1 MGDFTL
7 SINKKELFE
16 SVFNN
21 FLNQNTEVEAIIV
34 SDVDGFVIAG
44 EKRMN
49 IDLEILSFLTAVINP
64 LIERVREEFSFK
76 QFGTASIDTEEHRLL
91 FVLINEETTLSLVI
105 QSMGSIDVIA
115 PYAYFLAE
123 KTAQI
128 LDASETGLIQ
138 ISIPDFKFGGEVC
151 SDIGRIKNQLYR
163 SKIEQGGV
171 YRFKFIVIGDHE
183 VGKTSIIR
191 RFVEGNFLEK
201 YRATIGLNV
210 LSHGFNAFGNKINI
224 MLWDIGAQKFFK
236 RYRKTYYKGA
246 QAAFIVFD
254 LTNRESFENV
264 TYWHNELKEF
274 IEYKDLPIIIVG
286 NKTDLVEQKVV
297 SHEEGIQLV
306 RDLSKLTEMSE
317 STAMSDY
324 SDLSSIENGSQ
335 TKISYIETSA
345 KTGNRIQDAFNLI
358 SYHFI
363 LRCEEKEESLLKE
376 TILDEINSILDTNNE
391 LILTFL
397 SQNELW
403 NPTLQI
409 LTKIDKLGNPTT
421 IKDKKKEKRFE
432 YDNGLILKS
441 YIYESYKTSDS
452 DGVLCVFDARDRKE
466 IDPAWIEIIS
476 NIIKDLKKNKVI
488 SVGIRVSNDENWSK
502 LIESF
507 NLEEEAENKLVSLL
521 FFRIKEDNIIDVF
534 EQLSVTLNTIK
545 NLSFSY

>member
-1 MGDFTL
+1 M
-7 SINKKELFE
+7 IKKQLFE

-21 FLNQNTEVEAIIV
+21 FLNQNTDVEAIII

-49 IDLEILSFLTAVINP
+49 IDLEIVSFLTAVINP

-105 QSMGSIDVIA
+105 QSMGSIDSIA

-151 SDIGRIKNQLYR
+151 SDMGRIKNQLYQ
-163 SKIEQGGV
+163 SKIEQGGI

-191 RFVEGNFLEK
+191 RFVEGNFVDK
-201 YRATIGLNV
+201 YRATIGLNI
-210 LSHGFNAFGNKINI
+210 LSHEFDAFGNKINI
-224 MLWDIGAQKFFK
+224 MLWDIGAQKYFK
-236 RYRKTYYKGA
+236 RYRKTYYGGA

-254 LTNRESFENV
+254 LTNRETFKNV

-274 IEYKDLPIIIVG
+274 LEYKDLPIIIIG
-286 NKTDLVEQKVV
+286 NKTDLTEQRVI
-297 SHEEGIQLV
+297 SHEEGVQLAS
-306 RDLSKLTEMSE
+306 DLSKLTGMSE
-317 STAMSDY
+317 STTMSDY
-324 SDLSSIENGSQ
+324 SDLSSIENGSK

-345 KTGNRIQDAFNLI
+345 KNGNRIQDAFNLI

-363 LRCEEKEESLLKE
+363 LSCEEKEESILKGK
-376 TILDEINSILDTNNE
+376 ILDEINSILETNKE
-391 LILTFL
+391 LTLTFL

-409 LTKIDKLGNPTT
+409 LTKIDKMGTPIN

-432 YDNGLILKS
+432 FDNGLILKS
-441 YIYESYKTSDS
+441 YIYDSYKTTDS
-452 DGVLCVFDARDRKE
+452 DGVLCLFDARDKNS
-466 IDPAWIEIIS
+466 IDSAWIEIIS
-476 NIIKDLKKNKVI
+476 NIIQDLKKNKVI
-488 SVGIRVSNDENWSK
+488 SVGIRVSSDENWSE
-502 LIESF
+502 LIENF
-507 NLEEEAENKLVSLL
+507 NLEEEAENRLVSLL
-521 FFRIKEDNIIDVF
+521 FFRIKEDNVIDVY

-545 NLSFSY
+545 NLGFNY

>member
-1 MGDFTL
+1 M
-7 SINKKELFE
+7 IKKQLFE

-21 FLNQNTEVEAIIV
+21 FLNQNTDVEAIIV

-49 IDLEILSFLTAVINP
+49 IDLEIVSFLTAVINP
-64 LIERVREEFSFK
+64 LIGRVREEFSFK

-105 QSMGSIDVIA
+105 QSMGSVDSIA

-138 ISIPDFKFGGEVC
+138 ISIPDFKFGGDVC
-151 SDIGRIKNQLYR
+151 SDMGRIKNQLYQ

-191 RFVEGNFLEK
+191 RFVEGNFVDK
-201 YRATIGLNV
+201 YRATIGLNI
-210 LSHGFNAFGNKINI
+210 LSHEFDAFGNKINI
-224 MLWDIGAQKFFK
+224 MLWDIGAQKYFK
-236 RYRKTYYKGA
+236 RYRKTYYGGA

-254 LTNRESFENV
+254 LTNRETFKNV

-274 IEYKDLPIIIVG
+274 IEYKDLPIIIIG
-286 NKTDLVEQKVV
+286 NKTDLTEQRVI
-297 SHEEGIQLV
+297 SHEEGVQLAS
-306 RDLSKLTEMSE
+306 DLSKLTGMSE
-317 STAMSDY
+317 STTMSDY
-324 SDLSSIENGSQ
+324 SDLSSIENGSK

-345 KTGNRIQDAFNLI
+345 KNGNRIQDAFNLI

-363 LRCEEKEESLLKE
+363 LSCEEKEESILKGK
-376 TILDEINSILDTNNE
+376 ILDEINSILETNKE
-391 LILTFL
+391 LTLTFL

-409 LTKIDKLGNPTT
+409 LTKIDKMGTPIN

-432 YDNGLILKS
+432 FDNGLILKS
-441 YIYESYKTSDS
+441 YIYDSYKTTDS
-452 DGVLCVFDARDRKE
+452 DGVLCLFDARDKNS
-466 IDPAWIEIIS
+466 IDSAWIEIIS
-476 NIIKDLKKNKVI
+476 NIIQDLKKNKVI
-488 SVGIRVSNDENWSK
+488 SVGIRVSSDENWSE
-502 LIESF
+502 LIENF
-507 NLEEEAENKLVSLL
+507 NLEEEAENRLVSLL
-521 FFRIKEDNIIDVF
+521 FFRIKEDNVIDVY

-545 NLSFSY
+545 NLGFNY

>member
-1 MGDFTL
+1 M
-7 SINKKELFE
+7 NKKQLFE
-16 SVFNN
+16 SIFNN

-34 SDVDGFVIAG
+34 SDTDGFVIAG
-44 EKRMN
+44 EKRMD
-49 IDLEILSFLTAVINP
+49 IDIEIVSFLTAVINP

-76 QFGTASIDTEEHRLL
+76 KFGTASIDTEEHRLL
-91 FVLINEETTLSLVI
+91 FILINEATTLSLVV
-105 QSMGSIDVIA
+105 QSMASVDSIA

-123 KTAQI
+123 KAAQI

-151 SDIGRIKNQLYR
+151 SDTGRLKNQLYQ
-163 SKIEQGGV
+163 SKIEQGGI

-191 RFVEGNFLEK
+191 RFVEGNFEEK

-210 LSHGFNAFGNKINI
+210 LSHGFNAFGNKIDI
-224 MLWDIGAQKFFK
+224 MLWDIGAQKYFK

-254 LTNRESFENV
+254 LTNKESFDNV

-274 IEYKDLPIIIVG
+274 IDYKDLPIIIIG
-286 NKTDLVEQKVV
+286 NKTDLLEQRVV
-297 SHEEGIQLV
+297 SHEEGVQLAS
-306 RDLSKLTEMSE
+306 DLSKLTELSE
-317 STAMSDY
+317 NTAMSDY
-324 SDLSSIENGSQ
+324 SDLSSIENSSQ

-363 LRCEEKEESLLKE
+363 LSCEEKEESILKGK
-376 TILDEINSILDTNNE
+376 ILEEIDSILEINNTLT
-391 LILTFL
+391 LTFL
-397 SQNELW
+397 SENELW

-409 LTKIDKLGNPTT
+409 LTKIDKLGKPAT
-421 IKDKKKEKRFE
+421 IKDKKKEKKFE
-432 YDNGLILKS
+432 YENGLILKS

-452 DGVLCVFDARDRKE
+452 DSVLCIFDARNKE
-466 IDPAWIEIIS
+466 SIDPAWIEIIS
-476 NIIKDLKKNKVI
+476 GIIKDLKKNKVI
-488 SVGIRVSNDENWSK
+488 SVGIRVSNNENWSK
-502 LIESF
+502 LIEGF
-507 NLEEEAENKLVSLL
+507 NLEEEAESRLISLL
-521 FFRIKEDNIIDVF
+521 FFRIKDDNLIDVY

-545 NLSFSY
+545 NLGFNY

>member
-1 MGDFTL
+1 M
-7 SINKKELFE
+7 NKKQLFD
-16 SVFNN
+16 SLFNN

-44 EKRMN
+44 EKRME
-49 IDLEILSFLTAVINP
+49 IDIEIVSFLTAVIHP
-64 LIERVREEFSFK
+64 LIGRVREEFSFK
-76 QFGTASIDTEEHRLL
+76 KFGTASIDTEEHRLL
-91 FVLINEETTLSLVI
+91 FVLINEETTLSLII
-105 QSMGSIDVIA
+105 QSMSSVDSIA

-138 ISIPDFKFGGEVC
+138 ISIPDFKFGGEMC
-151 SDIGRIKNQLYR
+151 SDMGRIKNQLYQ

-183 VGKTSIIR
+183 VGKTSIVR

-201 YRATIGLNV
+201 YRATIGLNI
-210 LSHGFNAFGNKINI
+210 LSHDFNAFGNKINI
-224 MLWDIGAQKFFK
+224 MLWDIGAQKYFK
-236 RYRKTYYKGA
+236 RYRKTYYNGA

-274 IEYKDLPIIIVG
+274 IENRDLPIIIIG
-286 NKTDLVEQKVV
+286 NKTDITEQRVIN
-297 SHEEGIQLV
+297 HEEGVQLAS
-306 RDLSKLTEMSE
+306 DLSKLTEMSE

-345 KTGNRIQDAFNLI
+345 KTGNRVQDAFNLI

-363 LRCEEKEESLLKE
+363 LRCEEKEESRLKE
-376 TILDEINSILDTNNE
+376 KILDEINSILETNNE
-391 LILTFL
+391 LTLTFL
-397 SQNELW
+397 NQNELW

-409 LTKIDKLGNPTT
+409 LTKIDELGKPSS

-441 YIYESYKTSDS
+441 FIYESYKTSDS
-452 DGVLCVFDARDRKE
+452 DGVLCLFDARDKE
-466 IDPAWIEIIS
+466 RIDTAWIDILS
-476 NIIKDLKKNKVI
+476 DIIKDLNKNKVL

-545 NLSFSY
+545 NLSFNY

>member
-1 MGDFTL
+1 M
-7 SINKKELFE
+7 NKKQLFG

-44 EKRMN
+44 EKRED
-49 IDLEILSFLTAVINP
+49 IDLEIVSFLTAVINP

-91 FVLINEETTLSLVI
+91 FILINEETTLSMVV
-105 QSMGSIDVIA
+105 QSMGSLDSIA

-128 LDASETGLIQ
+128 LDASETGVIQ

-151 SDIGRIKNQLYR
+151 ADMGRIKNQLYQ
-163 SKIEQGGV
+163 SKIEQGGI

-191 RFVEGNFLEK
+191 RFVEDRFVEK
-201 YRATIGLNV
+201 YRATIGLNI
-210 LSHGFNAFGNKINI
+210 LSHDFDAFANRITI
-224 MLWDIGAQKFFK
+224 MLWDIGAQKFFM
-236 RYRKTYYKGA
+236 RYRKTYYNGA

-254 LTNRESFENV
+254 LTNRKSFENV
-264 TYWHNELKEF
+264 THWHNELKEF
-274 IEYKDLPIIIVG
+274 MEYKDLPIIIVG
-286 NKTDLVEQKVV
+286 NKTDLAEQKVI
-297 SHEEGIQLV
+297 SYEEGLQLAK
-306 RDLSKLTEMSE
+306 DLSKLTGMSE
-317 STAMSDY
+317 NTAMSDY

-345 KTGNRIQDAFNLI
+345 KTGNRIQDAFNLV

-363 LRCEEKEESLLKE
+363 MRCEEKEESLLKDK
-376 TILDEINSILDTNNE
+376 IYDEIDSILDISNE
-391 LILTFL
+391 LTLTFL
-397 SQNELW
+397 SENELW

-409 LTKIDKLGNPTT
+409 LTKIEKLGNPTT
-421 IKDKKKEKRFE
+421 VKDKKKEKSFE

-452 DGVLCVFDARDRKE
+452 DGVLCVFDARDKKP

-476 NIIKDLKKNKVI
+476 NIINDLKKNKVI
-488 SVGIRVSNDENWSK
+488 SVGIRVSNDENWSE
-502 LIESF
+502 LIEHF
-507 NLEEEAENKLVSLL
+507 NLDEEAERRLISLL
-521 FFRIKEDNIIDVF
+521 FFRIKDDNIINVF

>member
-1 MGDFTL
+1 M
-7 SINKKELFE
+7 IKKQLFE

-21 FLNQNTEVEAIIV
+21 FLNQNTDVEAIIV

-49 IDLEILSFLTAVINP
+49 IDLEIVSFLTAVINP
-64 LIERVREEFSFK
+64 LIGRVREEFSFK

-105 QSMGSIDVIA
+105 QSMGSIDSIA

-138 ISIPDFKFGGEVC
+138 ISIPDFKFGGDVC
-151 SDIGRIKNQLYR
+151 SDMGRIKNQLYQ

-191 RFVEGNFLEK
+191 RFVEGNFVDK
-201 YRATIGLNV
+201 YRATIGLNI
-210 LSHGFNAFGNKINI
+210 LSHEFDAFGNKINI
-224 MLWDIGAQKFFK
+224 MLWDIGAQKYFK
-236 RYRKTYYKGA
+236 RYRKTYYGGA

-254 LTNRESFENV
+254 LTNRETFKNV

-274 IEYKDLPIIIVG
+274 IEYKDLPIIIIG
-286 NKTDLVEQKVV
+286 NKTDLTEQRVI
-297 SHEEGIQLV
+297 SHEEGVQLAS
-306 RDLSKLTEMSE
+306 DLSKLTGMSE
-317 STAMSDY
+317 STTMSDY
-324 SDLSSIENGSQ
+324 SDLSSIENGSK

-345 KTGNRIQDAFNLI
+345 KNGNRIQDAFNLI

-363 LRCEEKEESLLKE
+363 LSCEEKEESILKGK
-376 TILDEINSILDTNNE
+376 ILDEINSILETNKE
-391 LILTFL
+391 LTLTFL

-409 LTKIDKLGNPTT
+409 LTKIDKMGTPIS

-432 YDNGLILKS
+432 FDNGLILKS
-441 YIYESYKTSDS
+441 YIYDSYKTTDS
-452 DGVLCVFDARDRKE
+452 DGVLCLFDARDKNS
-466 IDPAWIEIIS
+466 IDSAWIEIIS
-476 NIIKDLKKNKVI
+476 NIIQDLRKNKVL
-488 SVGIRVSNDENWSK
+488 SVGIRVSSDENWSE
-502 LIESF
+502 LIENF
-507 NLEEEAENKLVSLL
+507 NLEEEAENRLVSLL
-521 FFRIKEDNIIDVF
+521 FFRIKEDNIIDVY

-545 NLSFSY
+545 NLGFNY

>member
-1 MGDFTL
+1 M
-7 SINKKELFE
+7 IKKQLFE

-21 FLNQNTEVEAIIV
+21 FLNQNTDVEAIIV

-49 IDLEILSFLTAVINP
+49 IDLEIVSFLTAVINP
-64 LIERVREEFSFK
+64 LIGRVREEFSFK

-105 QSMGSIDVIA
+105 QSMGSVDSIA

-138 ISIPDFKFGGEVC
+138 ISIPDFKFGGDVC
-151 SDIGRIKNQLYR
+151 SDMGRIKNQLYQ

-191 RFVEGNFLEK
+191 RFVEGNFVDK
-201 YRATIGLNV
+201 YRATIGLNI
-210 LSHGFNAFGNKINI
+210 LSHEFDAFGNKINI
-224 MLWDIGAQKFFK
+224 MLWDIGAQKYFK
-236 RYRKTYYKGA
+236 RYRKTYYGGA

-254 LTNRESFENV
+254 LTNRETFKNV

-274 IEYKDLPIIIVG
+274 IEYKDLPIIIIG
-286 NKTDLVEQKVV
+286 NKTDLTEQRVI
-297 SHEEGIQLV
+297 SHEEGVQLAS
-306 RDLSKLTEMSE
+306 DLSKLTGMSE
-317 STAMSDY
+317 STTMSDY
-324 SDLSSIENGSQ
+324 SDLSSIENGSK

-345 KTGNRIQDAFNLI
+345 KNGNRIQDAFNLI

-363 LRCEEKEESLLKE
+363 LSCEEKEESILKGK
-376 TILDEINSILDTNNE
+376 ILDEINSILETNKE
-391 LILTFL
+391 LTLTFL

-409 LTKIDKLGNPTT
+409 LTKIDKMGTPIS

-432 YDNGLILKS
+432 FDNGLILKS
-441 YIYESYKTSDS
+441 YIYDSYKTTDS
-452 DGVLCVFDARDRKE
+452 DGVLCLFDARDKNS
-466 IDPAWIEIIS
+466 IDSAWIEIIS
-476 NIIKDLKKNKVI
+476 NIIQDLRKNKVL
-488 SVGIRVSNDENWSK
+488 SVGIRVSSDENWSE
-502 LIESF
+502 LIENF
-507 NLEEEAENKLVSLL
+507 NLEEEAENRLVSLL
-521 FFRIKEDNIIDVF
+521 FFRIKEDNIIDVY

-545 NLSFSY
+545 NLGFNY

>member
-1 MGDFTL
+1 M
-7 SINKKELFE
+7 NKKQLFE

-44 EKRMN
+44 EKSMD
-49 IDLEILSFLTAVINP
+49 IDIEIVSFLTAVINP

-105 QSMGSIDVIA
+105 QSMASVDSIA

-123 KTAQI
+123 KIAQI

-151 SDIGRIKNQLYR
+151 SDMGRIKNQLYQ

-191 RFVEGNFLEK
+191 RFVEGDFIEK

-254 LTNRESFENV
+254 LNNRESFENV

-274 IEYKDLPIIIVG
+274 IEYKDLPIIIIG
-286 NKTDLVEQKVV
+286 NKTDLPEQRVI
-297 SHEEGIQLV
+297 SHEEGVKLAG
-306 RDLSKLTEMSE
+306 DLSKLTEMSE

-363 LRCEEKEESLLKE
+363 LSCEDKEESILKE
-376 TILDEINSILDTNNE
+376 TIFNEIDSILDTNNE
-391 LILTFL
+391 LTLTFL

-403 NPTLQI
+403 NPTLQL

-545 NLSFSY
+545 NLGFNY